1 MKKVKI
7 FSGAATV
14 PLLICFW
21 GIEIGCLILCLLAKN
36 VAVYILFA
44 LWSIMLC
51 AMMLL
56 TNRTMTIITYDPE
69 NGIVTRRG
77 IWGGFHRELRVAD
90 IIRTE
95 VLMIP
100 KEQEYIFLIDRDTD
114 PRFESLSANTPI
126 RVPNNAKGRS
136 FVALFYSS
144 LD

>member
-7 FSGAATV
+7 ISGATMI

-21 GIEIGCLILCLLAKN
+21 GIEMGCLVLCLLAKN
-36 VAVYILFA
+36 VAMYILLS

-51 AMMLL
+51 IIMVV
-56 TNRTMTIITYDPE
+56 TNRTITIVTYDPE
-69 NGIVTRRG
+69 KGIVTRRG
-77 IWGGFHRELRVAD
+77 IWGGFHRELRITD

-100 KEQEYIFLIDRDTD
+100 KEQEYILLIDRDTD

-126 RVPNNAKGRS
+126 RVPNNARGRS
-136 FVALFYSS
+136 FVALFYNS
-144 LD
+144 LH

>member
-7 FSGAATV
+7 ISGATMI

-21 GIEIGCLILCLLAKN
+21 GIEMGCLVLCLLAKN
-36 VAVYILFA
+36 VAMYILLS

-51 AMMLL
+51 IIMVV
-56 TNRTMTIITYDPE
+56 TNRTITIVTYDPE
-69 NGIVTRRG
+69 KGIVTRRG
-77 IWGGFHRELRVAD
+77 IWGGFHRELQVAD

-114 PRFESLSANTPI
+114 PRYESLSANTPI
-126 RVPNNAKGRS
+126 RVPNNARGRS
-136 FVALFYSS
+136 FVALFYNS
-144 LD
+144 LH